1 MTNINIMIPVD
12 VETAQATASGN
23 IITSG
28 LYMIDTTG
36 YQGTAEAGNEL
47 ATPCNAGDVLVWT
60 IDPINPSDNIAISG
74 FTGQC
79 VASNGSSVFQNLSA
93 EETPAGVNYWTCVV
107 NEGTKTATYQYSINI
122 KMSGKT
128 YTYDPFVKVTANK

>member
-1 MTNINIMIPVD
+1 MIPVD

-23 IITSG
+23 VITSG

-36 YQGTAEAGNEL
+36 YEGTAEGSNEL
-47 ATPCNAGDVLVWT
+47 STPCDAGDVLVWT
-60 IDPINPSDNIAISG
+60 IYPINPSDNIAISG

-79 VASNGSSVFQNLSA
+79 VSSGQNSVFQRLSA
-93 EETPAGVNYWTCVV
+93 EETASGVNYWTCVI
-107 NEGTKTATYQYSINI
+107 NEGTSSGTYQYSMNI

-128 YTYDPFVKVTANK
+128 YTYDPFVKVTA